1 MRVTLELLR
10 IIFIFLFLGAVG
22 GALIAGIYSISGI
35 AQSYSWLGGV
45 AILMLI
51 FVMYRN
57 KMQFSGWYKGEGKK
71 KLSKKVTVLLVSLSI
86 ILLVT
91 PLALDFFITY

>member
-1 MRVTLELLR
+1 MRVLLELLR
-10 IIFIFLFLGAVG
+10 IIFIFLLLGAIG
-22 GALIAGIYSISGI
+22 GAILTGIYSISGI
-35 AQSYSWLGGV
+35 AQSYSWLGGL
-45 AILMLI
+45 AILILI

-57 KMQFSGWYKGEGKK
+57 KMQFFGWYKGEGKK
-71 KLSKKVTVLLVSLSI
+71 KLSNKITVLLVSLSI